1 MTYLVLARK
10 YRPQSFEEVI
20 GQEHITTTLSNAIK
34 TNRVAQAY
42 LFAGPRGSG
51 KTTCARILAKTMNC
65 QKGPTS
71 NPCQKCNSCQEITS
85 GSSLDVIE
93 IDGASNNSVDDI
105 RNLRENVRYAAAGGK
120 YKVIILDEVHMLS
133 NSAFNALLKTLEEP
147 PPHVIFVFATTEPEE
162 VPETVLSRC
171 QRFNFK
177 RIALPDLLET
187 VKGIAHKE
195 RIELEEE
202 AAFILAK
209 RAEGSVRDMLSLLD
223 QVVSFSG
230 QKVSAEIILQ
240 TLGLVDQE
248 IFFQLNQAILKKDA
262 QAGISLIH
270 QVIDSGADIK
280 EFVLGL
286 TEHFRNLLMA
296 KISDNDLSL
305 LPAVYAERY
314 QKESN
319 DFTAEDLL
327 RMIKITTDLELA
339 LKTGEPKIHL
349 ELGILKLIKM
359 DSTVLIEELLK
370 KLENPSETSPTAK
383 NLPAA
388 EKSKTPAYENPT
400 LLGTYEV
407 ETAAENPSAKI
418 ELNLESLLKIWEKVI
433 EKVKEQNAPLG
444 TFLKEGEILELK
456 GNFVTLEFAKDRAFH
471 KQQIEKR
478 ENLSLIEKILSDIF
492 GQNLKLRLVLNANKA
507 NPTAAGAKKKM
518 DIEELAK
525 NEPLVKNI
533 LETFEG
539 EIIQ

>member
-51 KTTCARILAKTMNC
+51 KTTCARILAKALNC
-65 QKGPTS
+65 EKGPTAQ
-71 NPCQKCNSCQEITS
+71 PCQKCNSCQEITL

-120 YKVIILDEVHMLS
+120 YKVIIIDEVHMLS

-147 PPHVIFVFATTEPEE
+147 PSHVIFVFATTEPQE

-177 RIALPDLLET
+177 RIALPDLLDT
-187 VKGIAHKE
+187 VKKIAQKE
-195 RIELEEE
+195 KIELEDE
-202 AAFILAK
+202 AAFVLAK

-230 QKVSAEIILQ
+230 QKVSADLILQ

-248 IFFQLNQAILKKDA
+248 VFFQLNEAMVKKDA
-262 QAGISLIH
+262 KAGITLIH

-280 EFVLGL
+280 EFVIGL

-296 KISDNDLSL
+296 KISGQDSSF
-305 LPAVYAERY
+305 LPPVYAERY
-314 QKESN
+314 QKESGN
-319 DFTAEDLL
+319 FTPEDLI

-370 KLENPSETSPTAK
+370 KLENPSESNTKTK
-383 NLPAA
+383 NLPTA
-388 EKSKTPAYENPT
+388 EKSNTPLYENPT

-407 ETAAENPSAKI
+407 ETPEENPSAK
-418 ELNLESLLKIWEKVI
+418 LDLSLESLLKIWEKVI
-433 EKVKEQNAPLG
+433 DKIKEQNAPLG

-456 GNFVTLEFAKDRAFH
+456 GNILTIEFAKDRAFH

-478 ENLSLIEKILSDIF
+478 ENLSLIEKTINEIY
-492 GQNLKLRLVLNANKA
+492 GQNLKLRLVLNANKVNHA
-507 NPTAAGAKKKM
+507 THKEKKKV
-518 DIEELAK
+518 DLEELAK

>member
-1 MTYLVLARK
+1 M
-10 YRPQSFEEVI
+10 
-20 GQEHITTTLSNAIK
+20 
-34 TNRVAQAY
+34 
-42 LFAGPRGSG
+42 
-51 KTTCARILAKTMNC
+51 
-65 QKGPTS
+65 
-71 NPCQKCNSCQEITS
+71 

-105 RNLRENVRYAAAGGK
+105 RSLRENVRYAAAGGK

-147 PPHVIFVFATTEPEE
+147 PPHVIFVFATTEPQE

-177 RIALPDLLET
+177 RIALADLLET
-187 VKGIAHKE
+187 AKKIAHKE
-195 RIELEEE
+195 KIELEDE
-202 AAFILAK
+202 AAFILTK

-230 QKVSAEIILQ
+230 QKVSADLILQ

-248 IFFQLNQAILKKDA
+248 VFFQLNEAIVKKDA
-262 QAGISLIH
+262 KAGISLVQ

-280 EFVLGL
+280 EFVIGL

-296 KISDNDLSL
+296 KISDHENSF
-305 LPAVYAERY
+305 LPPVYAEKY
-314 QKESN
+314 QKESGN
-319 DFTAEDLL
+319 FTAEDLI
-327 RMIKITTDLELA
+327 RMLKITTDLELA

-349 ELGILKLIKM
+349 ELGILKLIRM

-370 KLENPSETSPTAK
+370 KLEGSSEAIPPVK
-383 NLPAA
+383 NFPVA
-388 EKSKTPAYENPT
+388 EKSSSPLYENPT

-407 ETAAENPSAKI
+407 EPVTENPTAKVD
-418 ELNLESLLKIWEKVI
+418 LNLESLLKVWEQVI
-433 EKVKEQNAPLG
+433 DKIKEHNAPLG
-444 TFLKEGEILELK
+444 TFLKEGEVLELK
-456 GNFVTLEFAKDRAFH
+456 GNLLTLEFARDRAFH

-478 ENLSLIEKILSDIF
+478 ENLSLIEKALNEVY
-492 GQNLKLRLVLNANKA
+492 GQPLKLKLVLNSNKV
-507 NPTAAGAKKKM
+507 NHTPNKEKKKV
-518 DIEELAK
+518 DLEELAK

>member
-51 KTTCARILAKTMNC
+51 KTTTARILAKAMNC
-65 QKGPTS
+65 QNGLTS

-187 VKGIAHKE
+187 VKGIAQKE
-195 RIELEEE
+195 KIELEEE

-262 QAGISLIH
+262 QAGISLVH

-296 KISDNDLSL
+296 KISDENNKL
-305 LPAVYAERY
+305 LPEVYAERY
-314 QKESN
+314 QKESAN
-319 DFTAEDLL
+319 FTPEDLL
-327 RMIKITTDLELA
+327 RMVKITTDLELA

-370 KLENPSETSPTAK
+370 KLENSSGANPPSK
-383 NLPAA
+383 NLPVA
-388 EKSKTPAYENPT
+388 EKSKTAAYENPT

-407 ETAAENPSAKI
+407 ETVAETSPAKLD
-418 ELNLESLLKIWEKVI
+418 LNLENLLQVWEKVI
-433 EKVKEQNAPLG
+433 EKIKEQNAPLG

-456 GNFVTLEFAKDRAFH
+456 GNLLTIEFAKDRAFH

-478 ENLSLIEKILSDIF
+478 ENLALIEKIIKEIY
-492 GQNLKLRLVLNANKA
+492 GQVLKLKLILNANKVYHA
-507 NPTAAGAKKKM
+507 PPKEKKKV
-518 DIEELAK
+518 DVEELVK
-525 NEPLVKNI
+525 HEPLVKNI